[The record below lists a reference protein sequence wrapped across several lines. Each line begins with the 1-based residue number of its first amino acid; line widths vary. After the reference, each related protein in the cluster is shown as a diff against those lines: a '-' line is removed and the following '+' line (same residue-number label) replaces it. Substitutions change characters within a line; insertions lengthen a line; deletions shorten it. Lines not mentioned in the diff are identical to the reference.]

1 MHVCSLILTCTLQNP
16 KYAGMD
22 LVLAEDG
29 LEIKAATIDKLIERL
44 FLDAGMC
51 CCLV

>member
-1 MHVCSLILTCTLQNP
+1 MYAALYSRALCQNP

-51 CCLV
+51 CYLV